1 MALLIADQS
10 SGTKMTDALERLP
23 ANELIK
29 WAFDKFGPRVALA
42 CSFQAEESVLIDMM
56 YRMRG
61 SDFRIFTLD
70 TGRLNQETY
79 DCMDAIRNRYGVVI
93 EAFFPD
99 FENVGAMVRTHGFNL
114 FYESIELRKLCCS
127 IRKVEPLNRALKGL
141 DAWITGLRREQAVSR
156 TEVRKLE
163 LDEEHGN
170 ILKINPLADWTYD
183 QVWSYLRANN
193 VPYHRLHDRGYPS
206 IGCAPCT
213 RAVTAGEDLRAGRW
227 WWENPETR
235 ECGLHLAGEKQ
246 RSEIAKVARD
256 AQQPGCTGTPNGT
269 GDTG

>member
-1 MALLIADQS
+1 MALLTLYES
-10 SGTKMTDALERLP
+10 SGTKMADALEPLS
-23 ANELIK
+23 ADELLR
-29 WAFDKFGPRVALA
+29 WAFDKFSPKFALA

-56 YRMRG
+56 YRIRG

-79 DCMDAIRNRYGVVI
+79 DCMDAIRNRYSVVI

-99 FENVGAMVRTHGFNL
+99 FEKVEDMVRSHGFNL

-127 IRKVEPLNRALKGL
+127 MRKVEPLNRALKGL
-141 DAWITGLRREQAVSR
+141 DAWMTGLRREQALSR

-163 LDEEHGN
+163 FDQDHGN
-170 ILKINPLADWTYD
+170 ILKINPLADWTHE
-183 QVWSYLRANN
+183 QVWSYIRANN
-193 VPYHRLHDRGYPS
+193 VPYNRLHDRGYPS

-213 RAVTAGEDLRAGRW
+213 RSVAAGEDLRAGRW

-235 ECGLHLAGEKQ
+235 ECGLHVRGEKQ
-246 RSEIAKVARD
+246 RSETAKVARD
-256 AQQPGCTGTPNGT
+256 ALDSRCTGTPNGT
-269 GDTG
+269 GDSG